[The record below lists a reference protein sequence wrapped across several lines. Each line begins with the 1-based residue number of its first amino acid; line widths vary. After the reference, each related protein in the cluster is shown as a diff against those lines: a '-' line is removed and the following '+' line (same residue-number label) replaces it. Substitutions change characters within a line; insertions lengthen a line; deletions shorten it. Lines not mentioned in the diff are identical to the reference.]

1 MSHFTPKA
9 GNILHLWAAMYICS
23 IGASE
28 ITYEH
33 YDNSNHQDLD
43 CIFNG
48 LFRLLALCDGPHPH
62 PTPHPH
68 PHSHPHPPSPPPPPP
83 PTPNQSAY
91 HARTQVWKIEK
102 HPLSRIL
109 DEKKTPFFNRNRWF
123 GGPIKHPFLS
133 KTRFFRNK
141 AKVTFFVKVRIYV
154 TASNWRHFLCTSYF
168 SLRLNYGKSSNTF
181 MHNNSNMRKK
191 QMVINAYKILPFFE
205 ILQTHVCKMIPFYW
219 FREFAPPIEKIPPF
233 SRKWVRAWYTFWSGV
248 GGRGD
253 GNSQVTGGFP

>member
-1 MSHFTPKA
+1 MTTQIIKISTVYSTACLGYWHFVMA
-9 GNILHLWAAMYICS
+9 
-23 IGASE
+23 
-28 ITYEH
+28 
-33 YDNSNHQDLD
+33 
-43 CIFNG
+43 
-48 LFRLLALCDGPHPH
+48 
-62 PTPHPH
+62 PTPT
-68 PHSHPHPPSPPPPPP
+68 PP

-109 DEKKTPFFNRNRWF
+109 DEKNNPFFNRNRWF

-168 SLRLNYGKSSNTF
+168 SLRLNYGKSSNTL

-219 FREFAPPIEKIPPF
+219 FREFAPPIEKNTPFFAKMGTSVVYVLVGSGGPGWWELTGDRWIPLTKGQYCGKRF
-233 SRKWVRAWYTFWSGV
+233 HDMT
-248 GGRGD
+248 
-253 GNSQVTGGFP
+253 